1 MARRWFVRSLVL
13 LSLLLLG
20 TSALGC
26 SSTPAPA
33 LMDLAGLYA
42 KGFGLDERFVQAVVF
57 VESGFCPTAVSR
69 EGAVGLGQLMPS
81 TAALLGV
88 DPWDPAQNLWATAKY
103 LREQYDTFG
112 TWELALAAYNA
123 GPGNVAK
130 HGGVPPFTETQRY
143 IRRVLSV
150 YRNDQIIQD

>member
-1 MARRWFVRSLVL
+1 MRSLVL

-26 SSTPAPA
+26 SSTPDPA

-42 KGFGLDERFVQAVVF
+42 EGFGLDEKLVQALVW
-57 VESGFCPTAVSR
+57 VESGFCPTAVSPK
-69 EGAVGLGQLMPS
+69 GAVGLGQLMPG

-88 DPWDPAQNLWATAKY
+88 NPWDPAQNLWATAKY

-112 TWELALAAYNA
+112 DWELSLAAYNA
-123 GPGNVAK
+123 GPGNVARY
-130 HGGVPPFTETQRY
+130 GGVPPFTETQSY

-150 YRNDQIIQD
+150 YRNYQITQD